1 MFFFRPKIIGTED
14 CLYLNVFTP
23 DIPVTENQR
32 KLPVIV
38 GLFGT
43 NFTSETSRDDFYGPD
58 RFMQTQDIILVTVN
72 YRLGPFGFLSLGT
85 EDCPGNQALWDQVLA
100 LKWVKENIAAFGGD
114 ENNVTLLGK
123 SLQIYICVSL
133 LKVLHFH

>member
-1 MFFFRPKIIGTED
+1 MTLAFSPSEKMRRYHLTSP
-14 CLYLNVFTP
+14 
-23 DIPVTENQR
+23 ENQR

-43 NFTSETSRDDFYGPD
+43 NFISETSRDDFYGPD

-123 SLQIYICVSL
+123 SLQIYVCVSL
-133 LKVLHFH
+133 LKVLHFFLM